1 MSIHDPTLYVGFPT
15 PVLTGHVRTHSVEA
29 AVVLSPVSPT
39 CPASPY
45 HRYHMFRLQD
55 NGKNHDTLISLDSIC
70 LCAHNCST
78 CLLYI
83 ILEFYIP
90 LFKCSVL
97 DKLLRYMACTG
108 IEAANITCRIW
119 SFSLKV
125 FVWLKAKRAGAV
137 TAANAISWF
146 RKTAPQRGI
155 QSQPTLIWCFG
166 LVVLCSAKVAVSREN
181 WCNSIQVSHDFVFL
195 YLFSLLVVHLFS
207 SLFLL

>member
-1 MSIHDPTLYVGFPT
+1 MSIHDPTRYVGFPT
-15 PVLTGHVRTHSVEA
+15 PLLAGHVRMHSVET

-45 HRYHMFRLQD
+45 HRYNMFRLQD

-97 DKLLRYMACTG
+97 DKLLRYMAWTG

-125 FVWLKAKRAGAV
+125 FVWLKANRAGAV

-155 QSQPTLIWCFG
+155 YFGSRRIKSEDFSDQGLNSCQIFRVGEISQKL
-166 LVVLCSAKVAVSREN
+166 
-181 WCNSIQVSHDFVFL
+181 
-195 YLFSLLVVHLFS
+195 
-207 SLFLL
+207 